1 MRFIHDSLETE
12 NVSIDE
18 IGFGFIDDSN
28 IPVNIAINQEGDEWV
43 LQADNYMPL
52 TSSVAEDRFTF
63 IGTKEEIQEL
73 IQKKILPLYKTA
85 VHILENMF
93 TEFTSLYFWDT
104 KFNRGE

>member
-1 MRFIHDSLETE
+1 MRFIHRNIDTD
-12 NVSIDE
+12 VSIEE
-18 IGFGFIDDSN
+18 IGFAFIDDGN
-28 IPVNIAINQEGDEWV
+28 IPVNIRIKQEGDKWV
-43 LQADNYMPL
+43 LRADNYMPRRM
-52 TSSVAEDRFTF
+52 SVSEDRFTF